1 MIASVLFT
9 TCDFTI
15 LYLAGQI
22 NYNNLVVIKK
32 PVKIIIVGAGPVGCY
47 LGQLLK
53 QHGFNPLL
61 LEDHAE
67 VGKPVQCSGI
77 VGSKVFE
84 DMRLPISDRSIIN
97 TIDGSHL
104 SYNGTSFD
112 LKRPGVAYIIDR
124 EIFDKEL
131 SKKLEIEFGTELQDI
146 HRIKDGYI
154 LKTNNGE
161 YFADIVIG
169 ADGPNSR
176 VRKALGFASDM
187 KLYRGYQYR
196 VRHDLEKVNQ
206 VMVSYVKPFSLFN
219 WVIPEGNGVV
229 RIGTISNN
237 PYQELNSFI
246 EKNQLSGEIIEKTAG
261 AIPIGSCELVR
272 ENAALVGDAAC
283 QVKPITS
290 GGIYYGMKSA
300 EFLADAIKEGNL
312 ALYPT
317 KWTAEFEQEI
327 KVCLLLRYIMENM
340 GDDVLKKFFNYIADN
355 AKLVEQIGDFENNS
369 SIIWSL
375 ASNPRTYPTIGTL
388 LMGLVMN
395 PLFLFRS
402 LLRLP
407 R

>member
-1 MIASVLFT
+1 MH
-9 TCDFTI
+9 
-15 LYLAGQI
+15 Y
-22 NYNNLVVIKK
+22 NYIFVMRK

-67 VGKPVQCSGI
+67 VGKPVQCAGI
-77 VGSKVFE
+77 VGRGVFE
-84 DMRLPISDRSIIN
+84 DMRLPVSNRSVVN
-97 TIDGSHL
+97 TIDGAHISF
-104 SYNGTSFD
+104 NGTAFD
-112 LKRPGVAYIIDR
+112 LNRPGVAYIIDR
-124 EIFDKEL
+124 EKFDKEL
-131 SKKLEIEFGTELQDI
+131 SQKLEIEFATELQEI

-169 ADGPNSR
+169 ADGPNSK
-176 VRKALGFASDM
+176 VRKSLGFASDM

-196 VRHDLEKVNQ
+196 VKITPEKMNQ
-206 VMVSYVKPFSLFN
+206 VVVSYVKPFSLFN
-219 WVIPEGNGVV
+219 WLIPEGNGVV

-237 PYQELNSFI
+237 PYQELNSFM
-246 EKNQLSGEIIEKTAG
+246 EKNRITGEIVEKNAG

-300 EFLADAIKEGNL
+300 EFLADAIKEGDL
-312 ALYPT
+312 SLYPA

-327 KVCLLLRYIMENM
+327 KICLLLRYIMENM
-340 GDDVLKKFFNYIADN
+340 GEDVLKKLFSYIADN
-355 AKLVEQIGDFENNS
+355 ANLVEKIGDFENHS

-388 LMGLVMN
+388 LMGLVRN
-395 PLFLFRS
+395 PRFLLRS